1 MISPSSMS
9 LNGAEVDARLVA
21 FLDGG
26 DVVLEAT
33 QRGDLE
39 VVDGGD
45 AVAQDTALR
54 TALDFA
60 VLHHDAGD
68 VAELGGAEDL
78 ADLGVEG
85 DDLFV
90 IPA

>member
-1 MISPSSMS
+1 MS
-9 LNGAEVDARLVA
+9 LKGAEVDASLVA
-21 FLDGG
+21 FLDGV
-26 DVVLEAT
+26 DVVLETT

-54 TALDFA
+54 TTLDFA
-60 VLHHDAGD
+60 VLNHDAGD

-78 ADLGVEG
+78 ADLGVG
-85 DDLFV
+85 R
-90 IPA
+90 